1 MLTFDEISQIAGR
14 AGRFLNNGFF
24 GVTGNLK
31 SLSNDLISFVEDY
44 KFNEIKKIYWRNS
57 ELNFSNP
64 KNLFDLAE

>member
-44 KFNEIKKIYWRNS
+44 KFNEIKKYTGEI
-57 ELNFSNP
+57 LN
-64 KNLFDLAE
+64 